1 MEKQAS
7 KTEFF
12 GLRLAECRRERNLTQ
27 EEFSNQ
33 LGITPQALSKW
44 ERGLSAPDLFM
55 ISDICNILDV
65 SADYLIGTKTGK
77 ITEDG
82 NIEVQK
88 EIWSNLRN
96 NLDEL
101 ELVFG
106 KDLVSYF
113 MDNQFMEKIAKLRVR
128 LSKKGILMPVVR
140 VSDQLSLGNTEFM
153 VLSYHKVLYR
163 EILEK
168 MEDDSLDY
176 MIDKLGETVGA
187 NYAEIINVDMVKS
200 LTDNLKIKYPVL
212 IESAIPEKISYT
224 LLLDVIRGFL
234 GRGNSLI
241 YLPKIIEIL
250 EREVRENGVMQASEL
265 VERVT
270 AQTAKLDGFTHGV

>member
-1 MEKQAS
+1 MEKQIG

-12 GLRLAECRRERNLTQ
+12 GSRLAECRRERNLTQ

-33 LGITPQALSKW
+33 IGITPQALSKW

-55 ISDICNILDV
+55 ISDICSILDV
-65 SADYLIGTKTGK
+65 SADYLIGTKTEK

-82 NIEVQK
+82 NLKAQK

-96 NLDEL
+96 SLDAL
-101 ELVFG
+101 QLVFG
-106 KDLVSYF
+106 KELVPFF
-113 MDNQFMEKIAKLRVR
+113 MDDHYMEKIAKLRIR
-128 LSKKGILMPVVR
+128 LSKEGILMPVVR
-140 VSDQLSLGNTEFM
+140 VSDQLSLGDTEFM
-153 VLSYHKVLYR
+153 VLSYHKALYR
-163 EILEK
+163 EVLEK
-168 MEDDSLDY
+168 TDDNSLDY

-200 LTDNLKIKYPVL
+200 LIDNLKIKYPVL
-212 IESAIPEKISYT
+212 IESAVPEKISYT

-270 AQTAKLDGFTHGV
+270 AQTAKPDGFTHGV